1 MVDSRCTFICSRNS
15 ETFLHGIMSYNY
27 DHVSSS
33 SESEEETFDLNV
45 GDLRPY
51 DFEPVPRNSVTQQ
64 HNDDAQPRTITNE
77 ERRKG
82 TQVGVFVENVI
93 AWKLKKKASSAEKL
107 EKSLTIILAT

>member
-1 MVDSRCTFICSRNS
+1 MFICSRNS
-15 ETFLHGIMSYNY
+15 EMFLHGIMSYNY

-64 HNDDAQPRTITNE
+64 CNDDAQPGPSQTREGNTSWCVCG
-77 ERRKG
+77 K
-82 TQVGVFVENVI
+82 
-93 AWKLKKKASSAEKL
+93 
-107 EKSLTIILAT
+107 